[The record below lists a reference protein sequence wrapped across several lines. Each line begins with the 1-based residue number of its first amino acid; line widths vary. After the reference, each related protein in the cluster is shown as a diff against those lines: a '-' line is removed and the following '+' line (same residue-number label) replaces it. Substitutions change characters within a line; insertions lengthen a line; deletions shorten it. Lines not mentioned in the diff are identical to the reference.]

1 MKMIFLGVL
10 MSVMCSLSFA
20 FEVGSNFPEAVF
32 ENQHAE
38 AVKVSSE
45 TKWLV
50 FVADKDISKVVTEYL
65 NESKFNLD
73 SAKVIYISDIS
84 AMPSLITKMVALPK
98 MRKYS
103 FKLALDRT
111 GDVTKSWPKESGKA
125 TVVQLDQMKVQQIKY
140 LGTREEV
147 TQFFS
152 NLTEQKGE

>member
-1 MKMIFLGVL
+1 MKPILVGILISL
-10 MSVMCSLSFA
+10 MTSLSFA
-20 FEVGSNFPEAVF
+20 FEVGSSLPEAVF

-50 FVADKDISKVVTEYL
+50 FVADKGISKIVTEYL
-65 NESKFNLD
+65 NESKFNLE

-84 AMPSLITKMVALPK
+84 AMPSLITNMVALPK
-98 MRKYS
+98 MRKYG

-111 GDVTKSWPKESGKA
+111 GDVTKSWPKEGGKA
-125 TVVQLDQMKVQQIKY
+125 TVVQLDEMKVQQIKY
-140 LGTREEV
+140 LGTKEEV

-152 NLTEQKGE
+152 KLTDSKGE

>member
-1 MKMIFLGVL
+1 MKSIFVGILVSIL
-10 MSVMCSLSFA
+10 SSLSFA
-20 FEVGSNFPEAVF
+20 FEVGVRFPEAVF
-32 ENQHAE
+32 ENQYAE

-50 FVADKDISKVVTEYL
+50 FVADKDISKIVTEYL

-111 GDVTKSWPKESGKA
+111 GDVTKSWPKKSGKA
-125 TVVQLDQMKVQQIKY
+125 TVVQLSELKVQQIQY
-140 LGTREEV
+140 LETKEEV
-147 TQFFS
+147 TRFFS
-152 NLTEQKGE
+152 KLTESI